1 MCSVPDGAGLL
12 YHAIG
17 ECVHGLAVDAGWG
30 RMDQMRGIQVGL
42 VNIWKKNGVV
52 RICPFVGGL
61 F

>member
-1 MCSVPDGAGLL
+1 
-12 YHAIG
+12 
-17 ECVHGLAVDAGWG
+17 
-30 RMDQMRGIQVGL
+30 MDQMRGIQVGL